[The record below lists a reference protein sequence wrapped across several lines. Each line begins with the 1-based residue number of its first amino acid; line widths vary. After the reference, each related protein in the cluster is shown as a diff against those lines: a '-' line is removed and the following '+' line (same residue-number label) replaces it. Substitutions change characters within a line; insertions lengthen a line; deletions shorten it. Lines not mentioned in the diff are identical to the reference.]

1 MDWTHMAHKILISKG
16 RFMVHISFFI
26 NQDHNP
32 TTSITSIYGLGSRNK
47 LKLTSHITSLTLM
60 ESGFSNKSPNLHK
73 RTTKPK
79 VCHLIFRWLEIKI
92 ANQILLTLPQIMTNY
107 IKDNLV
113 TLYVLGHYNTRDL
126 SRGDFDIPNRLYDYV
141 MHEHVPSTTSNV
153 YFVIQII

>member
-1 MDWTHMAHKILISKG
+1 
-16 RFMVHISFFI
+16 
-26 NQDHNP
+26 
-32 TTSITSIYGLGSRNK
+32 
-47 LKLTSHITSLTLM
+47 M

-153 YFVIQII
+153 YFVI